1 MIRKD
6 QREAIRVR
14 LSELEHA
21 NGGRLTPSAVVEDA
35 KNPDSPM
42 HGCFEWDT
50 DKAAYAYWIIQARD
64 LITSIKVVQRT
75 ETVNVRAVYY
85 VRDPSAGDGEQG
97 YVSVPTLR
105 TDADMAREAL
115 VSEFS
120 RVADMLRRAR
130 EIAAAL
136 SAQADVE
143 DLLVRV
149 VGLRQR
155 FMEPPGIQQ

>member
-1 MIRKD
+1 MISREK
-6 QREAIRVR
+6 REAIRIR
-14 LSELEHA
+14 LGELELA
-21 NGGRLTPSAVVEDA
+21 NGGRLTPAAVVADA
-35 KNPDSPM
+35 KDPDSPL
-42 HGCFEWDT
+42 HDCFEWDT
-50 DKAAYAYWIIQARD
+50 EKAAMSFWIIQAREI
-64 LITSIKVVQRT
+64 ITSIKVVQRT
-75 ETVNVRAVYY
+75 ETVSVRAVYY

-130 EIAAAL
+130 ELAAAL
-136 SAQADVE
+136 DAQGDVE

-155 FMEPPGIQQ
+155 FMEPPAMQQ